1 MKRTSITFILA
12 TLCCFMLQAQDG
24 KLWRLGDCIEYALEK
39 NINLKQQEINVENQ
53 QISLQTSQLSRLPS
67 LSANIGENYNFGRT
81 QNRMGV
87 TEDHGAAT
95 TSVSANA
102 SVPVFQG
109 FRINNQIKSDKL
121 SLEAAAQDLEQARQ
135 DLSLAVTSYFL
146 QVLYARENEALARQQ
161 LEISRDLVDRT
172 QKMVDGGKTS
182 LSELYDAQSALA
194 QAESRLTDAVNDV
207 KTAQLDLAQ
216 SMNYPAYRNM
226 EVDFPD
232 VDAMVKS
239 ELLSLTPVD
248 SIYCDY
254 LDRRPSVLA
263 AQKRVDQALADVK
276 VAQSAYWP
284 SISIG
289 ASYGSGYYSD
299 QKLASGGGG
308 TFWDQLGQ
316 NGATGVGASLSIP
329 IFNKL
334 GTRNSVRTAKNLAR
348 NRQLALDQEKLN
360 VFKEVQQA
368 YVNAEAAYGKYLAE
382 EKSAAAAANA
392 FEFEQRKY
400 DSGRSTAYMFNE
412 VRQKLESA
420 KSQMSQAK
428 YNFILRAKIL
438 DFYKGEP
445 LY

>member
-1 MKRTSITFILA
+1 MKKVFVIFLLTAFCDALP
-12 TLCCFMLQAQDG
+12 AQEI
-24 KLWRLGDCIEYALEK
+24 KQWSLGGCIEYALEK
-39 NINLKQQEINVENQ
+39 NISIKQQEINVQTQEIN
-53 QISLQTSQLSRLPS
+53 LQTSRLSRLPS
-67 LSANIGENYNFGRT
+67 VSANLGENYNFGRT

-109 FRINNQIKSDKL
+109 FRINNRIKSDKM
-121 SLEAAAQDLEQARQ
+121 SLEAATQDLEQARQ
-135 DLSLAVTSYFL
+135 DLSIAITGYFL
-146 QVLYARENEALARQQ
+146 QVLYARENEAIARKQ
-161 LEISRDLVDRT
+161 LEINRDLVDKT
-172 QKMVDGGKTS
+172 KKMVDGGKTS

-194 QAESRLTDAVNDV
+194 RAESNLTDAVNEV
-207 KTAQLDLAQ
+207 KTALLDLAQ
-216 SMNYPAYRNM
+216 SMNYPAYGNM
-226 EVDFPD
+226 DIAAPD
-232 VDAMVKS
+232 VEAMMDH
-239 ELLSLTPVD
+239 ELLMLTPVD

-254 LDRRPSVLA
+254 LDRRPSVIA
-263 AQKRVDQALADVK
+263 AQKRVDQALADIK

-284 SISIG
+284 TISIG

-316 NGATGVGASLSIP
+316 NGAAGVGASLNIP
-329 IFNKL
+329 IFNKM
-334 GTRNSVRTAKNLAR
+334 GTRNSVRIAKNQAR
-348 NRQLALDQEKLN
+348 GQQLALDQERLN

-368 YVNAEAAYGKYLAE
+368 YVNAEAAYSKYLAAG
-382 EKSAAAAANA
+382 KSVEAAQNA
-392 FEFEQRKY
+392 FDFEQRKF
-400 DSGRSTAYMFNE
+400 DAGKSTAYMFNE

-420 KSQMSQAK
+420 ESQMSQAK
-428 YNFILRAKIL
+428 YNFLLRAKIL